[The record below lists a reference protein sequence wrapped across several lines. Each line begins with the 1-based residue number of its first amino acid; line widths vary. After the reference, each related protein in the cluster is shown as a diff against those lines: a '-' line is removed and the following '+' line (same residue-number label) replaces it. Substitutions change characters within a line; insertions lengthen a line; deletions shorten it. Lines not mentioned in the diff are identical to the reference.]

1 MFAHFNRFM
10 NLCYASQPWLLTAY
24 LRDDSVVHSIDA
36 RNFCYLGVEEAQ
48 SKSVD
53 TWRRGEASGSTGHAC
68 TDSAPV
74 VVSTDGVKSMRHLK
88 AVKVQIR
95 AINKGAVILFLCFLK
110 SLGTETKMRRSFR
123 E

>member
-1 MFAHFNRFM
+1 M
-10 NLCYASQPWLLTAY
+10 LCKSALAAY
-24 LRDDSVVHSIDA
+24 LRDESVVHSIDA
-36 RNFCYLGVEEAQ
+36 RNFCYLGMEKAQ
-48 SKSVD
+48 SKPVD

-88 AVKVQIR
+88 AVKVR

-110 SLGTETKMRRSFR
+110 SPGIETKMRRSFR